1 MRMVIVFLILC
12 GLNVNI
18 SAHVQTNI
26 NDVTDLFDRNI
37 EDKEGLLKEMKWQNE
52 NAVSVIGSKQAEGI
66 TPGMEGVEAQ
76 VSELNSIKETD
87 LDSSGRSKRA
97 SEELRFYDEN
107 ELEPDYTKPGN
118 RLHKLDADDI
128 AEATSELVGDLM
140 KKLKEL
146 NIDCKTVKGPV
157 VKEPTY
163 YIDIK
168 REEQRNTDY
177 DQFFCEE
184 PRNKYNCND
193 SVSLTCTRKGIGFG
207 EWEARTI
214 KFSGGMLHNEKMN
227 WGWAVKWKNKRWG
240 WHITPYHP
248 RGFGDYQVDS
258 IWRNNPGAIIAD
270 ARAYIAAKLGVSI
283 EQIGGHVG
291 FPDSGRGVGNINP
304 VGHRWRVVWDEYEFS
319 YHFREAFDTCEE
331 WKEDWTERCVLQ

>member
-1 MRMVIVFLILC
+1 MRIVIVLLILC
-12 GLNVNI
+12 VNVNI

-26 NDVTDLFDRNI
+26 NEVTDLFDRNI
-37 EDKEGLLKEMKWQNE
+37 EDKEGLLKEMQSQNE

-97 SEELRFYDEN
+97 SEELKFYDEH

-118 RLHKLDADDI
+118 QLHKLDADDI
-128 AEATSELVGDLM
+128 AKASSVLMGDLM

-157 VKEPTY
+157 VKEPIY

-168 REEQRNTDY
+168 REKQKNTDF

-193 SVSLTCTRKGIGFG
+193 SVSLTCTRKGKGYG

-214 KFSGGMLHNEKMN
+214 KF
-227 WGWAVKWKNKRWG
+227 
-240 WHITPYHP
+240 P
-248 RGFGDYQVDS
+248 
-258 IWRNNPGAIIAD
+258 
-270 ARAYIAAKLGVSI
+270 
-283 EQIGGHVG
+283 GHVLTM
-291 FPDSGRGVGNINP
+291 R
-304 VGHRWRVVWDEYEFS
+304 R
-319 YHFREAFDTCEE
+319 
-331 WKEDWTERCVLQ
+331 

>member
-107 ELEPDYTKPGN
+107 ELEPD
-118 RLHKLDADDI
+118 
-128 AEATSELVGDLM
+128 
-140 KKLKEL
+140 
-146 NIDCKTVKGPV
+146 
-157 VKEPTY
+157 
-163 YIDIK
+163 
-168 REEQRNTDY
+168 
-177 DQFFCEE
+177 
-184 PRNKYNCND
+184 
-193 SVSLTCTRKGIGFG
+193 
-207 EWEARTI
+207 
-214 KFSGGMLHNEKMN
+214 
-227 WGWAVKWKNKRWG
+227 
-240 WHITPYHP
+240 
-248 RGFGDYQVDS
+248 
-258 IWRNNPGAIIAD
+258 
-270 ARAYIAAKLGVSI
+270 
-283 EQIGGHVG
+283 
-291 FPDSGRGVGNINP
+291 
-304 VGHRWRVVWDEYEFS
+304 
-319 YHFREAFDTCEE
+319 
-331 WKEDWTERCVLQ
+331 